1 MKKTI
6 SALILAAAVLV
17 SSFGFGCAGD
27 KVTEIN
33 IPAVI
38 VDLSAP
44 ENRVEVSAS
53 EKSEVFDERGR
64 KLGENEWLLNSKF
77 SKAYIRL
84 LGAGE
89 YKFTYKSAKHTGTIT
104 LVVKDEAAP
113 AYVFAAELKENYGF
127 LSSPVLPLLVKEQ
140 DSYQED
146 FEPTYELKKDG
157 EVFDTTAT
165 ENGFVTGELT
175 DGAYEWK
182 ATVIK
187 GGKTY
192 EFKKNFKVGTFEEW
206 LKGRENAF
214 LFDSQTGEYLAAENG
229 VYKVNTENNG
239 DMFSYKAD
247 NSVLQI
253 AMKAGKTK
261 FRVEILSDRIIDAGA
276 GNGDAWCSNGWKGY
290 VWAFSGAAEYEED
303 KLNDVPPRFSGMTI
317 TENGYLY
324 YTEGLLIDKYF
335 EQDPEKP
342 LQIDFANGAKTAA
355 SISVT
360 FM

>member
-1 MKKTI
+1 MKKAI
-6 SALILAAAVLV
+6 SALILAAVLV
-17 SSFGFGCAGD
+17 SSFSFGCAGD

-33 IPAVI
+33 IPAVT

-53 EKSEVFDERGR
+53 EKSEVFDESGR
-64 KLGENEWLLNSKF
+64 KLGESEWLLNSKF
-77 SKAYIRL
+77 SKAYIRS

-113 AYVFAAELKENYGF
+113 AYVFAAELKESYDF

-157 EVFDTTAT
+157 EVFETTAA

-175 DGAYEWK
+175 GGAYEWK
-182 ATVIK
+182 ATIIK
-187 GGKTY
+187 GGETY
-192 EFKKNFKVGTFEEW
+192 EFKKRFKVGTFEEW
-206 LKGRENAF
+206 LKAKENAF
-214 LFDSQTGEYLAAENG
+214 LFDAQTGEYLAAENG

-239 DMFSYKAD
+239 DMFSYKVD

-261 FRVEILSDRIIDAGA
+261 FRVEILSDRIIDAEA
-276 GNGDAWCSNGWKGY
+276 GNGSAWCSNGWKGY
-290 VWAFSGAAEYEED
+290 VWAFSGATEYEED
-303 KLNDVPPRFSGMTI
+303 KLNDVPPRFSGMKI

-335 EQDPEKP
+335 EKDPEKP
-342 LQIDFANGAKTAA
+342 LQIDFANGAKTVA

>member
-1 MKKTI
+1 MKKAI
-6 SALILAAAVLV
+6 SALILAAVILV
-17 SSFGFGCAGD
+17 SSFGFGCAGEE
-27 KVTEIN
+27 VTEIN
-33 IPAVI
+33 IPAVT

-53 EKSEVFDERGR
+53 EKSEVFDESGR

-77 SKAYIRL
+77 SKAYIRS

-89 YKFTYKSAKHTGTIT
+89 YKFTYKSAKHTGKIT

-113 AYVFAAELKENYGF
+113 AYVFAAELKEKYDF

-157 EVFDTTAT
+157 EVYETTAA

-175 DGAYEWK
+175 GGAYEWK

-187 GGKTY
+187 GGKTF
-192 EFKKNFKVGTFEEW
+192 EFKKSFKVGTFEDW
-206 LKGRENAF
+206 LKTKENAF
-214 LFDSQTGEYLAAENG
+214 LFDAQTGEYLAAENG
-229 VYKVNTENNG
+229 VYKVNTASNG
-239 DMFSYKAD
+239 DMFSYKVD

-261 FRVEILSDRIIDAGA
+261 FRVEVLSDVIIDVGA
-276 GNGDAWCSNGWKGY
+276 GNGSAWCSNGWKGY
-290 VWAFSGAAEYEED
+290 VWAFSGAAEYEEN
-303 KLNDVPPRFSGMTI
+303 KLNDVPPRFSGMKI

-335 EQDPEKP
+335 ETDPEKP
-342 LQIDFANGAKTAA
+342 LQIDFANGAKAAA

>member
-1 MKKTI
+1 MKKAI
-6 SALILAAAVLV
+6 FALILAAAVLV
-17 SSFGFGCAGD
+17 SSLGFGCAGD

-33 IPAVI
+33 VPVVT

-53 EKSEVFDERGR
+53 EKSEVFDASGR

-77 SKAYIRL
+77 SKAYIRS

-104 LVVKDEAAP
+104 LVIKDEAAP
-113 AYVFAAELKENYGF
+113 AYVFSAELKENYDF
-127 LSSPVLPLLVKEQ
+127 LSSPVLPFLVKEQ

-157 EVFDTTAT
+157 EVYEATAAA
-165 ENGFVTGELT
+165 NGFVTGELT
-175 DGAYEWK
+175 GGAYEWK

-187 GGKTY
+187 GGKTF

-206 LKGRENAF
+206 LKTKENAF
-214 LFDSQTGEYLAAENG
+214 LFDAQTGEYLAAENG

-239 DMFSYKAD
+239 DMFSYKVD

-261 FRVEILSDRIIDAGA
+261 FRVEVLSDKIIDVGA
-276 GNGDAWCSNGWKGY
+276 GNGSAWCSNGWKGY
-290 VWAFSGAAEYEED
+290 VWAFSGAAEYEEN
-303 KLNDVPPRFSGMTI
+303 KLNDVPPRFSGMKI

-335 EQDPEKP
+335 EKNPEKP
-342 LQIDFANGAKTAA
+342 LQIDFANGAKVAA
-355 SISVT
+355 GISVT

>member
-1 MKKTI
+1 MKKAI
-6 SALILAAAVLV
+6 FALILATALLV
-17 SSFGFGCAGD
+17 SSFGFGCVGD

-33 IPAVI
+33 IPAVT

-53 EKSEVFDERGR
+53 EKSEVFDASGR

-77 SKAYIRL
+77 SKAYIRS

-104 LVVKDEAAP
+104 LVIKDEAAP
-113 AYVFAAELKENYGF
+113 AYVFAAELKESYDF
-127 LSSPVLPLLVKEQ
+127 LSSPVLPFLVKEQ

-157 EVFDTTAT
+157 EVYETTAAA
-165 ENGFVTGELT
+165 NGFITGELT
-175 DGAYEWK
+175 GGAYEWK
-182 ATVIK
+182 ATIIK
-187 GGKTY
+187 DGETY
-192 EFKKNFKVGTFEEW
+192 EFKKSFKVGTFEEW
-206 LKGRENAF
+206 LKAKENAF
-214 LFDSQTGEYLAAENG
+214 LLDAQTGEYLAAENG

-239 DMFSYKAD
+239 DMFSYKVD

-261 FRVEILSDRIIDAGA
+261 FRVEILSDKIIDVGA
-276 GNGDAWCSNGWKGY
+276 GNGSAWCSNGWKGY

-303 KLNDVPPRFSGMTI
+303 KLSDVPPRFSGMKI

-324 YTEGLLIDKYF
+324 YTEGLLIDRYF
-335 EQDPEKP
+335 EKDPEKS
-342 LQIDFANGAKTAA
+342 LQIDFANGAKVAA